1 MKEIILDFKSAKKLL
16 PERPENSNKG
26 TFGKVLIICGSRNMC
41 GCCILAAQGALR
53 SGVGLVTL
61 AFPEDIYIPVLL
73 NIKEAVFMPLKTNA
87 DGCICE
93 NETGKILSCAEKNDV
108 VVYGC
113 GVGVNQS
120 TKLLTETLIS
130 ECGKPLILD
139 ADALNCLSQNTSVLK
154 NKKCDILITPHPGE
168 MSRLINKS
176 VDYVESNRIDVIT
189 GFCNEYNISALLKGY
204 ETLIYKAGS
213 DFIYKNKTGN
223 SGLSKGG
230 SGDLLSGIIGG
241 LCATLKGDLQS
252 AASLGAFIHG
262 LCADIL
268 RNEFTEYSM
277 LPSDCAGVL
286 PFAIKKIL
294 SEGE

>member
-1 MKEIILDFKSAKKLL
+1 MKEIILDFKSANKML

-53 SGVGLVTL
+53 SGAGLVTL
-61 AFPEDIYIPVLL
+61 AFPEDLFIPILSNV
-73 NIKEAVFMPLKTNA
+73 KEAVFMPLKSNA

-93 NETGKILSCAEKNDV
+93 NEIGKILNAAEKNDV

-113 GVGVNQS
+113 GVGVSQS
-120 TKLLTETLIS
+120 TKLLTESLITQ
-130 ECGKPLILD
+130 CKNPLILD
-139 ADALNCLSQNTSVLK
+139 ADALNCISKNTDILK
-154 NKKCDILITPHPGE
+154 NKSCDILITPHPGE
-168 MSRLINKS
+168 MSRLINNT
-176 VDYVESNRIDVIT
+176 VEYVEKNRIEVIVD
-189 GFCNEYNISALLKGY
+189 FCNEYNITALLKGH
-204 ETLIYKAGS
+204 ETLIYKS
-213 DFIYKNKTGN
+213 RSSFIYKNKKGN

-241 LCATLKGDLQS
+241 LTATLNGDLLS

-262 LCADIL
+262 TCSEIL
-268 RNEFTEYSM
+268 RPELTEYSM
-277 LPSDCAGVL
+277 LPSDCA
-286 PFAIKKIL
+286 FAIPNVIKKIL